1 MKQISEKGELMNE
14 KTYKIMRNTGG
25 ASIALGVVSIV
36 IGVTIGVLAILN
48 GASLLKGKSDLTF

>member
-1 MKQISEKGELMNE
+1 MNE

-25 ASIALGVVSIV
+25 TSIALGVVSIV

-48 GASLLKGKSDLTF
+48 GASLLKGKSDISF